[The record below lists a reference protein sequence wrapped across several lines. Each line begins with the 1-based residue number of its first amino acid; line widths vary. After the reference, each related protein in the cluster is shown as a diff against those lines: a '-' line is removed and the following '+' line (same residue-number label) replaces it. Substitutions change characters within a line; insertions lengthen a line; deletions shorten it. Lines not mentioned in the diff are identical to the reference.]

1 MKNFL
6 ALKKNL
12 KKDFSE
18 FPNVKVAVLGDS
30 ATQFLATALKGQ
42 GYEMGLHLDIWEA
55 DYDQIP
61 LQVHNPNSELYEF
74 EPDIIVL
81 FKSVQKLLY
90 RYQSLE
96 FSESGDFAKSE
107 AQDVEDLYAAISSQ
121 TKARVIVFNYPEVN
135 DSLFG
140 NYANKLNFSFLHQL
154 RKLNIGIA
162 ELSSSAKDLFV
173 LDLADIQN
181 QLGREAFFNAAMY
194 VNNSMVLSLDALP
207 WVAKNTVDII
217 NSTRGIFKKCIILDL
232 DNTTWG
238 GVIGDDGMDKIQIG
252 DFGIGKAF
260 TELQMW
266 VKKLKE
272 RGVIVA
278 VCSKN
283 TESIAR
289 EPFQKHPD
297 MVLRESDI
305 SVFVANWENKAD
317 NIRHIQ
323 KVLNIGFDSMVFLD
337 DNPFERNIVR
347 ENIPGITVPE
357 LPEDPAQ
364 YLEYLY
370 TLNLFETPSY
380 SSEDKDRTQKYQVEA
395 KRIQNQEKF
404 TDENSFLESLEMKA
418 KIEGFTSFNTPR
430 VSQLTQRSNQF
441 NLRTQRYTEGDIQEM
456 ANSPKHIDLAFSLE
470 DKYGDYGLISVLI
483 LKEKNME
490 ELFID
495 TWLMSCRVLKR
506 GMEKFVLST
515 LVEKAKDK
523 GYSKLVGEYLQ
534 TAKNEIVRNHYKD
547 LGFTEGEDGL
557 WYLELNSFAPAKT
570 HIKPV

>member
-1 MKNFL
+1 
-6 ALKKNL
+6 
-12 KKDFSE
+12 
-18 FPNVKVAVLGDS
+18 
-30 ATQFLATALKGQ
+30 
-42 GYEMGLHLDIWEA
+42 
-55 DYDQIP
+55 
-61 LQVHNPNSELYEF
+61 LYEF

-96 FSESGDFAKSE
+96 FTASEDFAKRES
-107 AQDVEDLYAAISSQ
+107 QDVEDLYGAISSQ
-121 TKARVIVFNYPEVN
+121 SKARVIVFNYPEVN

-154 RKLNIGIA
+154 RKLNIGMA
-162 ELSSSAKDLFV
+162 EFSSSAKDLFV
-173 LDLADIQN
+173 LDLANIQN

-207 WVAKNTVDII
+207 WVAKNTVEII

-364 YLEYLY
+364 YLEYLR

-404 TDENSFLESLEMKA
+404 TDENSFLESLEMEA

-441 NLRTQRYTEGDIQEM
+441 NLRTQRYSEGDIQEM

-483 LKEKNME
+483 MEEKGTE

-515 LVEKAKDK
+515 LAEKAKDK
-523 GYSKLVGEYLQ
+523 GYNKLVGEYLQ

-557 WYLELNSFAPAKT
+557 WYLDLKSFAPAKT
-570 HIKPV
+570 HIKPA